1 MIRINLLP
9 KKVSK
14 KKIGLMQHMVLTGAI
29 IALIMVGVGYYW
41 MSLNSRIS
49 DLRRQVAV
57 AEAEKQKL
65 KDVNSQKAAYEQN
78 IAKLKGKLDIIA
90 KIKEARFMPIRL
102 FDNLTKV
109 LNSETPVWLD
119 AYSFSGE
126 KVSMKGFS
134 LSNADLAAFV
144 TKMERTPFY
153 KSVELLFSEKTTMDE
168 REVYR
173 FELTAVPQKEDDP
186 QVQE

>member
-29 IALIMVGVGYYW
+29 LILILMGMGYYW

-49 DLRRQVAV
+49 DLKRQVAV
-57 AEAEKQKL
+57 AKAEKQKL

-78 IAKLKGKLDIIA
+78 IAKLKGKLDIIT
-90 KIKEARFMPIRL
+90 KIKEARFIPIRL
-102 FDNLTKV
+102 FDDLTRV
-109 LNSETPVWLD
+109 LNSETPVWLSS
-119 AYSFSGE
+119 YSFSGD
-126 KVSMKGFS
+126 KVSMEGFS

-144 TKMERTPFY
+144 TKMERTLFY
-153 KSVELLFSEKTTMDE
+153 KDVELLFSEKTIMDE
-168 REVYR
+168 REVYH
-173 FELTAVPQKEDDP
+173 FSLTALPQKEDDP
-186 QVQE
+186 QKQE